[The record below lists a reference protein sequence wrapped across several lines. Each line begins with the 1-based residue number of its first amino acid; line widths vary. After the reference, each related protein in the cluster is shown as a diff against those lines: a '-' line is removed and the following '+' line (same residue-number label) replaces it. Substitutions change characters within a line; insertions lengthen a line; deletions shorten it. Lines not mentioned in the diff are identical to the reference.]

1 MKIMKALKIF
11 FVLIVIAGVYNS
23 CKKLPDGFL
32 SQLVRYEEDPII
44 IQKGRVK
51 VSSALN
57 FDGSSK
63 PAKIRLVHIYDKA
76 TGNVVDDMFLK
87 KYTIKV
93 WTALYDSKTDTTLE
107 LIAAKQADAEIT
119 PIVINEVSGQV
130 EANFT
135 TFNVPA
141 GRLRI

>member
-1 MKIMKALKIF
+1 MKIMKAIKIF
-11 FVLIVIAGVYNS
+11 FVLIVITGAYNS

-63 PAKIRLVHIYDKA
+63 AGKD
-76 TGNVVDDMFLK
+76 
-87 KYTIKV
+87 
-93 WTALYDSKTDTTLE
+93 
-107 LIAAKQADAEIT
+107 QAGPYI
-119 PIVINEVSGQV
+119 
-130 EANFT
+130 
-135 TFNVPA
+135 
-141 GRLRI
+141 